1 MGNRGRRSYHATK
14 PRSRLTLT
22 TPQSREA
29 TKPLADIPSLALLNA
44 IKPSSCKK
52 RKTWSNL
59 SAQRARPR
67 SRNTLHAWQAM
78 NRGFGALVRFGA
90 LRRCDALTLWDAF
103 TLWDAL
109 TLWYAL
115 LVSNVWTLWDA
126 LRCFDALTLSDAWTL
141 SGQQKTVAALCTE
154 KRLVSKSSFWK
165 NMFDNSSTFED
176 QF

>member
-44 IKPSSCKK
+44 TKPQSRKK

-59 SAQRARPR
+59 SAQTARPR
-67 SRNTLHAWQAM
+67 LHATHQHAWQAM

-90 LRRCDALTLWDAF
+90 LRRCDALRRFHALIRF
-103 TLWDAL
+103 VGFKHLDAL
-109 TLWYAL
+109 RRFEM
-115 LVSNVWTLWDA
+115 
-126 LRCFDALTLSDAWTL
+126 LRCFDACRRLDAL
-141 SGQQKTVAALCTE
+141 GATE
-154 KRLVSKSSFWK
+154 DIGCSLNRKKGLVSKSSFFK
-165 NMFDNSSTFED
+165 KMFDNSSTSTFED
-176 QF
+176 QY